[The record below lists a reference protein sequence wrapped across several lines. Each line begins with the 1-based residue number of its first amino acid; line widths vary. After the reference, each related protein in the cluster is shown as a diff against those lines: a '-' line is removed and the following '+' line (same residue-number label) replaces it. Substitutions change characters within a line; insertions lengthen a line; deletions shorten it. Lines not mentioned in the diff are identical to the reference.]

1 METFLISSDW
11 ALKLTLDFL
20 MAIGLAF
27 IIVPSIR
34 AVSRRWSLYDF
45 DVSQEVT
52 LSHIPRHGGI
62 ALVVAFGISLAV
74 FSPENMVPMVKFVLA
89 ALLLLLAAGLQDDLL
104 HLSWFLRI
112 MVVVGAA
119 AIITDVAGMP
129 LFRTGIGV
137 IFEYPLPDLLVT
149 YGIYTG
155 CVVLLIGSSRIPG
168 MVSLILILVSVA
180 MTVVFLKSGFPEL
193 AIIPVSLA
201 GASVTLFITALGNYV
216 YEGRTSALAGGFLLA
231 MLIIYT
237 HNISPDLM
245 VDYPSI
251 LTVIFALGII
261 PVMII
266 TRIIKWENNRFTVFG
281 KQIKLF
287 AFQLV
292 VLFVLAVVMILF

>member
-62 ALVVAFGISLAV
+62 ALVVGFGITIAV
-74 FSPENMVPMVKFVLA
+74 FSAENTMPGVKFVLA

-112 MVVVGAA
+112 MVVVGSA

-129 LFRTGIGV
+129 LFRTGLGV
-137 IFEYPLPDLLVT
+137 VFDYPLFDLLVT
-149 YGIYTG
+149 YGIYIS
-155 CVVLLIGSSRIPG
+155 CVVLMIASSRIPG
-168 MVSLILILVSVA
+168 MVSLILIIVSFA
-180 MTVVFLKSGFPEL
+180 LTDIFLKSGFPEL
-193 AIIPVSLA
+193 SILPVSLA
-201 GASVTLFITALGNYV
+201 GASVTLFISAIGNYV
-216 YEGRTSALAGGFLLA
+216 YEGRATALAGGFMLA
-231 MLIIYT
+231 MLLIYSNNINPELIIG
-237 HNISPDLM
+237 IPP
-245 VDYPSI
+245 VV
-251 LTVIFALGII
+251 VIFLTLILIPFLII
-261 PVMII
+261 V
-266 TRIIKWENNRFTVFG
+266 RRLKWENNIFLVFG
-281 KQIKLF
+281 KQRKLIH
-287 AFQLV
+287 FQLIF
-292 VLFVLAVVMILF
+292 LIIILFTLILF

>member
-1 METFLISSDW
+1 METFLISNDW
-11 ALKLTLDFL
+11 FLKLALDFL
-20 MAIGLAF
+20 MATGLAF

-45 DVSQEVT
+45 DVSQQVT

-62 ALVVAFGISLAV
+62 AMVVAFGITIAV
-74 FSPENMVPMVKFVLA
+74 FSAERMVPGVKFILA

-112 MVVVGAA
+112 MVVVGSA

-129 LFRTGIGV
+129 LFRTGLGV
-137 IFEYPLPDLLVT
+137 IFDYPLPDLLVT

-180 MTVVFLKSGFPEL
+180 MTVIFLRSGFPEL
-193 AIIPVSLA
+193 AILPVSLA

-216 YEGRTSALAGGFLLA
+216 YEGRTTALAGGFLLA
-231 MLIIYT
+231 MMIIYT
-237 HNISPDLM
+237 HNISPDLI
-245 VDYPSI
+245 VDYPS
-251 LTVIFALGII
+251 LFTVIVALIFL
-261 PVMII
+261 PVMIL
-266 TRIIKWENNRFTVFG
+266 TRFFKWENNRFMVFG
-281 KQIKLF
+281 KQIKLV

-292 VLFVLAVVMILF
+292 VLFVLTTIMILF